1 MLGDLLWCAQS
12 CLTLCDPMDCS
23 HHAPLSM
30 EFSRQECWSGLPFPS
45 PGDLPDQGIEPSS
58 LVSPALQVYS
68 LPLAPPEKPFFVGWY
83 SQIVGFPNSSVGKE
97 YACNAGDPG
106 LIPGLGRS
114 TGEGIGYPR
123 QYSRASLVR
132 ERTRCSAGKEPAC
145 NVGYL
150 GSIPGLGRPPGEGKS
165 YPLQY
170 SGLEN
175 SIDCIVHGASK
186 SWTRLSAFHSQTV
199 TWAQPLALSPS

>member
-1 MLGDLLWCAQS
+1 MLETMKASRNLISQPVDTKAVKIPSVNGGCAKLLLPS
-12 CLTLCDPMDCS
+12 LTLCDPMDCS

-58 LVSPALQVYS
+58 LVSPALQVNS
-68 LPLAPPEKPFFVGWY
+68 LPLAPPEKTFFVGWY

-132 ERTRCSAGKEPAC
+132 ERKNES
-145 NVGYL
+145 
-150 GSIPGLGRPPGEGKS
+150 
-165 YPLQY
+165 
-170 SGLEN
+170 
-175 SIDCIVHGASK
+175 
-186 SWTRLSAFHSQTV
+186 V
-199 TWAQPLALSPS
+199 TWKIKWWQ

>member
-1 MLGDLLWCAQS
+1 M
-12 CLTLCDPMDCS
+12 
-23 HHAPLSM
+23 
-30 EFSRQECWSGLPFPS
+30 PFPS

-58 LVSPALQVYS
+58 LVSPALQVNS